1 MARLPRYVLPPSGY
15 YHVTTRGV
23 DWTWIYRDDEDRRHF
38 LRLLGI
44 VVRRFGWNLDTFC
57 LMGNHYHL
65 IVDTDLESLSA
76 GMEEPSTSAAL
87 GLHPFTEASLRSKRP
102 SEYD

>member
-1 MARLPRYVLPPSGY
+1 MARLPRYLLPPSGY

-57 LMGNHYHL
+57 LMGN
-65 IVDTDLESLSA
+65 A
-76 GMEEPSTSAAL
+76 
-87 GLHPFTEASLRSKRP
+87 
-102 SEYD
+102 

>member
-38 LRLLGI
+38 LRLLG
-44 VVRRFGWNLDTFC
+44 
-57 LMGNHYHL
+57 
-65 IVDTDLESLSA
+65 SS
-76 GMEEPSTSAAL
+76 SAATA
-87 GLHPFTEASLRSKRP
+87 GTSTP
-102 SEYD
+102 SA